1 MEDAKRR
8 AAIRLQAAK
17 NKKKG
22 TDAMG
27 TGSSK
32 PSLKRK
38 LPMKGDG
45 PSKQPKVPLDPV
57 LGLMAEGSKSVPPSK
72 HGKGKGLMTGQPGE
86 QKKPPVLLRE
96 DSKYAL
102 ERMSSIITTDDFEDL
117 GNHSTEAMG
126 ETALFS
132 IAQAMI
138 MTKGLMGRCLN
149 QETTIGRLREK
160 AKVTEGDLLDLKA
173 WKITHEKKLGMA
185 ETARDEAV
193 QMVENLKK
201 ALVDKDNEV
210 RHAKEEA
217 VREYRDSSEVIAELS
232 VVYND
237 GFDDAL
243 RQVRRLYPDLDLS
256 AVSVSAPEPS
266 TAQPAQTEDT
276 DALFDEDGV
285 VREAP
290 LDHTAV
296 DSKVKDAGDR
306 PDVEEDGA

>member
-1 MEDAKRR
+1 
-8 AAIRLQAAK
+8 
-17 NKKKG
+17 
-22 TDAMG
+22 
-27 TGSSK
+27 
-32 PSLKRK
+32 
-38 LPMKGDG
+38 
-45 PSKQPKVPLDPV
+45 
-57 LGLMAEGSKSVPPSK
+57 
-72 HGKGKGLMTGQPGE
+72 
-86 QKKPPVLLRE
+86 
-96 DSKYAL
+96 
-102 ERMSSIITTDDFEDL
+102 
-117 GNHSTEAMG
+117 MG